1 MTRVQNVRGS
11 LSGSSR
17 LFWSR
22 SVVADYHGSRS
33 GNRIGQGEVVGQVSG
48 QSHAWAQSFQ
58 QRLWYQLGEL
68 ICYLLLTRNPIEA
81 ERAEAD
87 LFAEEVG
94 TDVDCAGRIQVMLSG
109 RLLDT

>member
-1 MTRVQNVRGS
+1 M
-11 LSGSSR
+11 SGSSR

-48 QSHAWAQSFQ
+48 QSHAWTQSLQ
-58 QRLWYQLGEL
+58 QRLRHQLGEL
-68 ICYLLLTRNPIEA
+68 ICNLLLTRDPIEA
-81 ERAEAD
+81 ECAEAD

-94 TDVDCAGRIQVMLSG
+94 ADVHGTGSIQVVLRR